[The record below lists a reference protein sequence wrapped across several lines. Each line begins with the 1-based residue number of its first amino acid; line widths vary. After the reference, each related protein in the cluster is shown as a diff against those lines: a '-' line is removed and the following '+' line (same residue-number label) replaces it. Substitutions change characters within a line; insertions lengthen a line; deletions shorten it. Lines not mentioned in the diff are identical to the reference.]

1 LGKKSTIHEEIKIDT
16 FQSVGPYQEVKTPY
30 PTILGNY
37 DKSSS
42 NSDITWWLSSIN
54 TAVKYDREFAKV
66 YAKD

>member
-37 DKSSS
+37 DKSSAS
-42 NSDITWWLSSIN
+42 SDITWWLSSIN
-54 TAVKYDREFAKV
+54 TSIEYYRRNPK
-66 YAKD
+66 